1 MFAMFLEGQTFIL
14 TYKPQGPLTMLV
26 LGPNVTSLM
35 SDVRELDPGGKV
47 CPIDLAFLTKY
58 SKFNLHEHQSP

>member
-14 TYKPQGPLTMLV
+14 TYEPQGPLTVLV

-35 SDVRELDPGGKV
+35 LDVRELDPGGKV
-47 CPIDLAFLTKY
+47 CPIDLFLMKY
-58 SKFNLHEHQSP
+58 SKFDLHEHQSP